1 MCENCNY
8 TNILR
13 TAGVEATANR
23 VSVLETIGNNNYPLT
38 AMDIFHVVERTLSI
52 NRVTVYRILDL
63 LVAKNILERLSSG
76 GRTAYFGL
84 APNEN
89 HLPHPHFYCTSCGR
103 MDCLNSESVRI
114 DTEQLQKT
122 FPGRIENIAV
132 RVDGICTNCLK
143 EKVH

>member
-8 TNILR
+8 TNMLR
-13 TAGVEATANR
+13 TAGVEATVNR
-23 VSVLETIGNNNYPLT
+23 VSILETIGNNNYPLT

-76 GRTAYFGL
+76 GRTSYFGM

-103 MDCLNSESVRI
+103 MDCLHSESVRI
-114 DTEQLQKT
+114 NTEQLQKT

-143 EKVH
+143 EKAH